1 MSESAATIWAAIIGV
16 MGLILVSLVSGIL
29 VWMFAIVRKITDIE
43 GRIRGIGQ
51 QLREVPK
58 RRTDHENSNRD

>member
-16 MGLILVSLVSGIL
+16 LGLILVSLVSGML
-29 VWMFAIVRKITDIE
+29 AWMFFIVRKVSDIE
-43 GRIRGIGQ
+43 NRVRGIGQ